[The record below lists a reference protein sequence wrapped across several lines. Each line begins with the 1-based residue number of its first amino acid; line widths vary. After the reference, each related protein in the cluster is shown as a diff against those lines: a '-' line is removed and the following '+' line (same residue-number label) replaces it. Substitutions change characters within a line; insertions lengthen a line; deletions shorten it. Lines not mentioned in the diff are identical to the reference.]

1 MALILSIET
10 ATKVC
15 SVALHQ
21 KGILLGMSE
30 THLENVH
37 SQMIMGLISSLLD
50 QLGVEVEKLDAIA
63 VSSGPGSYTGLRI
76 GVSVAKGLAFALD
89 IPMVG
94 ISSLEALASQAIP
107 FCEKSDHIIPMIDA
121 RRMEVYAIVTDG
133 DGCIV
138 EKASPVVLESSPF
151 ECYLETGLVYF
162 LGDGAEKAKE
172 VCIHQ
177 NARFLSNL
185 NSSKALGELA
195 YKKFVGSEFEDLAY
209 FEPNY
214 LKEFRVLSSKKNPF
228 LT

>member
-15 SVALHQ
+15 SVAVHQ
-21 KGILLGMSE
+21 KGILLGINE
-30 THLENVH
+30 IHLDNVH
-37 SQMIMGLISSLLD
+37 SQKIMGLISSLLE
-50 QLGVEVEKLDAIA
+50 QLGVESQKLDAIA

-76 GVSVAKGLAFALD
+76 GVSVAKGLAYALD
-89 IPMVG
+89 IPLIGVPT
-94 ISSLEALASQAIP
+94 LEALASQVIP

-121 RRMEVYAIVTDG
+121 RRMEVYAIVSDYNG
-133 DGCIV
+133 SV
-138 EKASPVVLESSPF
+138 LEKAAPVVLESNPYIN
-151 ECYLETGLVYF
+151 YLEKSLVYF

-172 VCIHQ
+172 VLSHQ

-185 NSSKALGELA
+185 NSSKSLGNIA
-195 YKKFVGSEFEDLAY
+195 YQKFLESEFEDLAY

-214 LKEFRVLSSKKNPF
+214 LKEFRVLTSKKNPF